1 MTLTTTTRSTST
13 CPVGHTDAPVD
24 SFNPARLDLARR
36 RRGLTKSQLAAR
48 SQLSSRSLLAYERGE
63 TDPTPDTVERIAAA
77 LSFPTAFFMRP
88 DVDEPSVDGVSF
100 RARSAMTAR
109 QRDQAISAASLA
121 TELIDWIA
129 ERFEL
134 PTPTVPALPH
144 VRPEAAAEQVR
155 AEWGLGQQ
163 RIANL
168 VHLLERHGARV
179 FSLAEEYAEVD
190 AFSFWRD
197 GIPYVFLNTMKS
209 AERSRMDAAHE
220 LGHLVMH
227 LWGGPD
233 GREAETEA
241 QTFAAAFLMPRR
253 SVIADAPQS
262 PSVAQIVR
270 AKKRWNV
277 SAMALAHRMRTL
289 GLLTEWQAR
298 SLFIEMS
305 KRGYRTREPNE
316 GERET
321 SQVLGK
327 VFAALRQERHSP
339 AEIARELAIPK
350 DELTK
355 LIFGLVVSAAPL
367 ARDSTPTG
375 QPHPIAARRKPSLRL
390 VD

>member
-1 MTLTTTTRSTST
+1 MENFS
-13 CPVGHTDAPVD
+13 PG
-24 SFNPARLDLARR
+24 RLDLARR
-36 RRGLTKSQLAAR
+36 RRGLTKGRLAAR
-48 SQLSSRSLLAYERGE
+48 SGVSARSLLAYERGE
-63 TDPTPDTVERIAAA
+63 ADPTGETLQRLAGA
-77 LSFPTAFFMRP
+77 LEFPPAFFVRP
-88 DVDEPSVDGVSF
+88 EVDEPSVDGVSF

-121 TELIDWIA
+121 TELVDWIG

-134 PTPTVPALPH
+134 PPPAVPALPD
-144 VRPEAAAEQVR
+144 VGPEVAAEQVR

-163 RIANL
+163 RIPNI
-168 VHLLERHGARV
+168 VHLLEQHGVRV
-179 FSLAEEYAEVD
+179 LSLAEEYAEVD
-190 AFSFWRD
+190 AFSFWRRTT
-197 GIPYVFLNTMKS
+197 PYVFLNTMKS
-209 AERSRMDAAHE
+209 AERSRMDATHE

-227 LWGGPD
+227 LWGGPE
-233 GREAETEA
+233 GREAESEA
-241 QTFAAAFLMPRR
+241 HAFASAFLMPRR

-277 SAMALAHRMRTL
+277 SAMALAHRMKAVGML
-289 GLLTEWQAR
+289 SEWHAR

-316 GERET
+316 GDRET

-327 VFAALRQERHSP
+327 VFAALRQDGESP
-339 AEIARELAIPK
+339 ADVASELAIPK

-355 LIFGLVVSAAPL
+355 LIFGLIVTAAPAL
-367 ARDSTPTG
+367 RGSHARGPS
-375 QPHPIAARRKPSLRL
+375 PIGSGAGRPLKL